1 MAASQTP
8 TPPALGGTNPLAL
21 GTMTFGV
28 ETDEAG
34 AFAQLDRFRD
44 IGGTLIDTADVYGDG
59 ESERII
65 GRWLADR
72 RPPAGELTIATKG
85 RFAPPDGLAGASRP
99 ALLAAVDAS
108 LTRLAIDHIDLYL
121 IHGWD
126 QDTPV
131 AETLETVTE
140 LVASGK
146 IGRIGWSNLT
156 GYQFGTIVTTARL
169 SGLAEPEVIQLQYNL
184 LDRTIEHEL
193 LPYCLDTGI
202 TSQAWSPLGG
212 GWLTGKYQ
220 RDRRPEGSTRLG
232 EDPNRGVEAYD
243 TRNTDRTWVIVD
255 AVTAIA
261 AEHGCSSGQVAIA
274 WLLTR
279 PTVGSVLLGAR
290 TLAQLDDNLGATD
303 VHLTDDDV
311 AHLTAV
317 SAPGLPDY
325 PYGMLEQFT
334 GMQHWHNLGTAAKL

>member
-1 MAASQTP
+1 MTNQPSQP
-8 TPPALGGTNPLAL
+8 TNPLAL
-21 GTMTFGV
+21 GTMTFGA

-34 AFAQLDRFRD
+34 AFAQLDRFLEV
-44 IGGTLIDTADVYGDG
+44 GGTLIDTADVYGGG

-72 RPPAGELTIATKG
+72 RPDRGELLIATKG

-99 ALLAAVDAS
+99 ALQAAIDAS
-108 LTRLAIDHIDLYL
+108 LERLGLDHVDLYL
-121 IHGWD
+121 VHGWD
-126 QDTPV
+126 QETPV
-131 AETLETVTE
+131 TETLETLTA
-140 LVASGK
+140 LVAAGK
-146 IGRIGWSNLT
+146 IGRVGWSNLT

-169 SGLAEPEVIQLQYNL
+169 RELAGPEVIQLQYNL

-212 GWLTGKYQ
+212 GWLTGKYR
-220 RDRRPEGSTRLG
+220 RDHRPEGSTRLG

-243 TRNTDRTWVIVD
+243 KRNTDRTWAIVD

-261 AEHGCSSGQVAIA
+261 DEHGCTPGQVAIA

-279 PTVGSVLLGAR
+279 PSVSSVLLGAR
-290 TLAQLDDNLGATD
+290 TLEQLDDNLGAAD
-303 VHLTDDDV
+303 VELTDEEINR
-311 AHLTAV
+311 LTAI

-325 PYGMLEQFT
+325 PYAMLEEYC
-334 GMQHWHNLGTAAKL
+334 GMEHWRTLGTAATL